1 MTFDDFLTILADN
14 KVPYKFIECLI
25 GSGDSDTYV
34 FNIYLKDEDPEDDN
48 LDGIYPAAANDY
60 E

>member
-1 MTFDDFLTILADN
+1 MTFDDFLTILEDN
-14 KVPYKFIECLI
+14 KVPYKYMECLI
-25 GSGDSDTYV
+25 GNGDFNTYV
-34 FNIYLKDEDPEDDN
+34 FNIYLKDEDLEDDN